1 MTPAPKITIVTHF
14 YSDDPKC
21 EGDYYSRDVEIDGTI
36 LESYADAYHAGS
48 RSAKEF
54 ARGIAWALG
63 LDEKEIAERDE
74 ADIAVA

>member
-1 MTPAPKITIVTHF
+1 MTPQLTIVTHF
-14 YSDDPKC
+14 TSDDPKF
-21 EGDYYSRDVEIDGTI
+21 EGDYYSRDVELDGTI
-36 LESYADAYHAGS
+36 VAQYSDAYHDGS

-63 LDEKEIAERDE
+63 LDEKEIGARDE